1 MAKSRAKTTPKK
13 SAPQPA
19 KKEAPAPAKPVTT
32 GEIRDL
38 IDFIANTGLNE
49 VSLETAD
56 LKLHV
61 KRQPAQRVV
70 AELPASAPSAPT
82 SALPQAAS
90 TPPAPEPEP
99 AATRPTV
106 EIRSPMIGTFYRS
119 PNPDAPP
126 FVSVGDKITK
136 GQTVCIIEAMKL
148 FNEIESEVSGTI
160 VKVLVE
166 NATPVEYDQPL
177 YLVEP
182 D

>member
-13 SAPQPA
+13 SAPQPE
-19 KKEAPAPAKPVTT
+19 KKKAPTSSAPVTT

-38 IDFIANTGLNE
+38 IEFIANTGLNE
-49 VSLETAD
+49 VSLETPE

-61 KRQPAQRVV
+61 KRQADQRV
-70 AELPASAPSAPT
+70 AEAPT
-82 SALPQAAS
+82 PAPAALPVAQAPAP
-90 TPPAPEPEP
+90 TPAPAPEPEKS
-99 AATRPTV
+99 ASRPTV

-126 FVSVGDKITK
+126 FVSVGDKVTK
-136 GQTVCIIEAMKL
+136 GQTVCIIEAMQL

-160 VKVLVE
+160 VQVLVE

-177 YLVEP
+177 YLVEL